1 MIFLPFSII
10 LLLFLILLLPIFFF
24 IIQIEIIR
32 LALGKIGLS
41 PGMAL
46 LIFFMSLAGSLINIP
61 VYAREAT
68 IFPAHHAM
76 PAPGFFNPF
85 GMTVENTRQII
96 AINLG
101 GCIIPLLLCIYLLP
115 RTPLLPAFFATII
128 TTVICFH
135 ISRVVPG
142 MGIAIPS
149 LIPPIA
155 AVALAFILSPGNKIP
170 VAYISGVLGVL
181 IGADIMNL
189 PHLGGYPGVM
199 SIGGA
204 GVYDG
209 IFLVGII
216 SALLA

>member
-1 MIFLPFSII
+1 MLF
-10 LLLFLILLLPIFFF
+10 LFLILLIPFFF
-24 IIQIEIIR
+24 LIIQVEIIR

-46 LIFFMSLAGSLINIP
+46 FIFVMSLAGSLINIP
-61 VYAREAT
+61 VYSREAT
-68 IFPAHHAM
+68 IFHSQSAANPLI
-76 PAPGFFNPF
+76 FFNPLNIPAD
-85 GMTVENTRQII
+85 GTKQII

-115 RTPLLPAFFATII
+115 KAPLPHTFFATVI
-128 TTVICFH
+128 TTVLCF
-135 ISRVVPG
+135 SLARVVPG
-142 MGIAIPS
+142 RGIIIPT
-149 LIPPIA
+149 LVPPLA
-155 AVALAFILSPGNKIP
+155 AVALAFIFSPGNKIP

-181 IGADIMNL
+181 IGADLLHM
-189 PHLGGYPGVM
+189 PRLGGYPGMM